1 MADSEFLRNAFRSYA
16 IAFNENKGEEI
27 IPCRTKLT
35 KQIIPFCKNKW
46 EDVFNL
52 LERKGT
58 CFGIT
63 VTLDGRSNI
72 LNDPLIVIMLE
83 THDTHLLYKVIN
95 AGLNKKTGIYI
106 SNLIKDVM

>member
-52 LERKGT
+52 LERKG
-58 CFGIT
+58 
-63 VTLDGRSNI
+63 LA
-72 LNDPLIVIMLE
+72 LALQ
-83 THDTHLLYKVIN
+83 
-95 AGLNKKTGIYI
+95 
-106 SNLIKDVM
+106 